1 MHSIQTL
8 MDGLIDY
15 AGLFPPADLEMDSTV
30 RNYAEYRAGS
40 NDWMLSRL
48 IVPVGRLE
56 EFERHAADL
65 LPISRDPAS
74 DDCWVI
80 SALTASVDHED
91 FESHLAQIE
100 AFNERHLPN
109 GSGAVA
115 VDTIECRA
123 ADAAGI
129 DRAFERLPDSIFPYF
144 ELDHRGDI
152 RGQVA
157 AMAGMDS
164 GAKVR
169 TGGVTP
175 DAHPTPAELARF
187 ISVCANAEV
196 PFKATAGL
204 HHPLR
209 HHAEAVGCPQFGF
222 LNVFVGAVLAWNGRC
237 EEDVLVGIL
246 EAETLDGFQIE
257 DDRIG
262 FDGQHVALD
271 QIAHARER
279 FCHSYGSCSF
289 LEPLEDLLG
298 LKLLTA
304 DPAGS

>member
-15 AGLFPPADLEMDSTV
+15 AGLFPPADLEMEPAV
-30 RNYAEYRAGS
+30 RNFAEYRSGA

-48 IVPVGRLE
+48 IVPVGQLE
-56 EFERHAADL
+56 EFERCAGEL
-65 LPISRDPAS
+65 LPVSRDPAS

-80 SALTASVDHED
+80 SALTASVDHDD

-100 AFNERHLPN
+100 AFNERHLSS
-109 GSGAVA
+109 GSGAVV
-115 VDTIECRA
+115 VDTIECLA

-129 DRAFERLPDSIFPYF
+129 DHAFEMLPDSIFPYF

-164 GAKVR
+164 GAKIR
-169 TGGVTP
+169 TGGMKP
-175 DAHPTPAELARF
+175 EAHPTPTQLARF
-187 ISVCANAEV
+187 ITVCANAEV

-209 HHAEAVGCPQFGF
+209 HHAESVGCAQFGF
-222 LNVFVGAVLAWNGRC
+222 LNVFIGSVLAWNGRC
-237 EEDVLVGIL
+237 EEDVLVRLL
-246 EAETLDGFQIE
+246 EAETLEGFQID
-257 DDRIG
+257 DDRLG
-262 FDGQHVALD
+262 FDDQHVALD

-298 LKLLTA
+298 LELLSA
-304 DPAGS
+304 DPAAS

>member
-8 MDGLIDY
+8 MDGLINY
-15 AGLFPPADLEMDSTV
+15 AGLFPPADLEMKPTV
-30 RNYAEYRAGS
+30 ANYGEYRSGA

-56 EFERHAADL
+56 EFERHADGR

-80 SALTASVDHED
+80 SALTVPVDHDD
-91 FESHLAQIE
+91 FEADLERID

-109 GSGAVA
+109 GSGAVV

-123 ADAAGI
+123 ADAAGV
-129 DRAFERLPDSIFPYF
+129 DRALELIPDSLFPYF

-175 DAHPTPAELARF
+175 EAHPTPAELARF

-209 HHAEAVGCPQFGF
+209 HHAESVGCSQFGF
-222 LNVFVGAVLAWNGRC
+222 LNVFVGAALAWNGRC
-237 EEDVLVGIL
+237 EEDSLVRIL
-246 EAETLDGFQIE
+246 EAESLEDFQIE
-257 DDRIG
+257 NDRIG
-262 FDGQHVALD
+262 FGDQHVTLD
-271 QIAHARER
+271 QIEHARER

-304 DPAGS
+304 AKAGS

>member
-1 MHSIQTL
+1 MHSNQTL

-15 AGLFPPADLEMDSTV
+15 AGLFPPADLEMEPAV
-30 RNYAEYRAGS
+30 RNFAEYRSGA

-48 IVPVGRLE
+48 IVPVGQLE
-56 EFERHAADL
+56 EFERCAGEL
-65 LPISRDPAS
+65 LPVSRDPAS

-80 SALTASVDHED
+80 SALTASVDHDD

-100 AFNERHLPN
+100 AFNERHLSS
-109 GSGAVA
+109 GSGAVV
-115 VDTIECRA
+115 VDTIECLA
-123 ADAAGI
+123 VDAAGI
-129 DRAFERLPDSIFPYF
+129 DHAFEMLPDSIFPYF

-164 GAKVR
+164 GAKIR
-169 TGGVTP
+169 TGGMKP
-175 DAHPTPAELARF
+175 EAHPTPTQLARF
-187 ISVCANAEV
+187 ITVCANAEV

-209 HHAEAVGCPQFGF
+209 HHAESVGCAQFGF
-222 LNVFVGAVLAWNGRC
+222 LNVFIGSVLAWNGRC
-237 EEDVLVGIL
+237 EEDVLVRLL
-246 EAETLDGFQIE
+246 EAETLEGFQID
-257 DDRIG
+257 DDRLG
-262 FDGQHVALD
+262 FDDQHVALD

-298 LKLLTA
+298 LELLSA
-304 DPAGS
+304 DPSAS